1 MTIRKAIDLLVAWGL
16 VVRRHGSGTYLVRK
30 DVLHQTA
37 SLTGLVEVL
46 KRQGKTVTSQVLI
59 FEIMPA
65 PPAIASQLRIQIN
78 EQIYFSRRVRFVEGK
93 PLMLEDSYMPVKL
106 FRNLSLQHLEGS
118 KFEYIEQECGIL
130 IGGNYESL
138 TPVLA
143 DRLLARQ
150 MKVAEHTPLL
160 RITSLSYSESGEFL
174 NYSVMFRNASEY
186 QVEYHLR
193 RLHPERVNRYS
204 RRAPPVIGG
213 DNAQE
218 HYQRIDSGVRE
229 RRRTAGWMKIISK
242 RQRRRIGHGT
252 CQHPAHGQV
261 IHFG

>member
-1 MTIRKAIDLLVAWGL
+1 MGTTVNWILAGLIAYLLGGINGSIIGSHL
-16 VVRRHGSGTYLVRK
+16 FFRDDIRRHGSGTYLVRK

-193 RLHPERVNRYS
+193 RLHPEKS
-204 RRAPPVIGG
+204 
-213 DNAQE
+213 
-218 HYQRIDSGVRE
+218 
-229 RRRTAGWMKIISK
+229 
-242 RQRRRIGHGT
+242 
-252 CQHPAHGQV
+252 
-261 IHFG
+261 

>member
-1 MTIRKAIDLLVAWGL
+1 M
-16 VVRRHGSGTYLVRK
+16 RK

-46 KRQGKTVTSQVLI
+46 KRRGKTVTSRAD

-160 RITSLSYSESGEFL
+160 RITSLSYSESGEF
-174 NYSVMFRNASEY
+174 
-186 QVEYHLR
+186 
-193 RLHPERVNRYS
+193 
-204 RRAPPVIGG
+204 
-213 DNAQE
+213 
-218 HYQRIDSGVRE
+218 
-229 RRRTAGWMKIISK
+229 
-242 RQRRRIGHGT
+242 
-252 CQHPAHGQV
+252 
-261 IHFG
+261 

>member
-1 MTIRKAIDLLVAWGL
+1 MIYKSIAERLRIRLNSADFTLNSLLPGEKKLAEEFAVSRMTIRKAIDLLVAWGL

-30 DVLHQTA
+30 DVLHQT
-37 SLTGLVEVL
+37 
-46 KRQGKTVTSQVLI
+46 
-59 FEIMPA
+59 
-65 PPAIASQLRIQIN
+65 ASQLRIQIN

-193 RLHPERVNRYS
+193 RLHPEKS
-204 RRAPPVIGG
+204 
-213 DNAQE
+213 
-218 HYQRIDSGVRE
+218 
-229 RRRTAGWMKIISK
+229 
-242 RQRRRIGHGT
+242 
-252 CQHPAHGQV
+252 
-261 IHFG
+261 

>member
-1 MTIRKAIDLLVAWGL
+1 MGIGGPPPRQ
-16 VVRRHGSGTYLVRK
+16 RHLPVRK

-186 QVEYHLR
+186 RWSTIYGDSTR
-193 RLHPERVNRYS
+193 KRVNRYS

-213 DNAQE
+213 DNAQK
-218 HYQRIDSGVRE
+218 H
-229 RRRTAGWMKIISK
+229 
-242 RQRRRIGHGT
+242 H
-252 CQHPAHGQV
+252 
-261 IHFG
+261 